1 VAQLPR
7 EVVGSPSMEVFQ
19 NREDV
24 ALIDVIS
31 GRDGVGGGWMWGPER
46 SFPA

>member
-1 VAQLPR
+1 MLFRSGDAVAQLPR

-31 GRDGVGGGWMWGPER
+31 GRGDRKSVV
-46 SFPA
+46 